1 MDDYNFMD
9 YLEDGCPSCGAKAG
23 DDCYESCQ
31 GVPVPTNMYTFIDEQ
46 LAYATHKIG
55 RRIMNSFE
63 QKIFTEK
70 SEDVLSNWGD
80 FTNLAS
86 ALVNSGVLM
95 DTEDML
101 EYIKK
106 PNKYVRHYL
115 IWAELGKPVNED
127 RETWTMFMEAIRN
140 TNGEQT

>member
-1 MDDYNFMD
+1 
-9 YLEDGCPSCGAKAG
+9 
-23 DDCYESCQ
+23 
-31 GVPVPTNMYTFIDEQ
+31 
-46 LAYATHKIG
+46 
-55 RRIMNSFE
+55 
-63 QKIFTEK
+63 
-70 SEDVLSNWGD
+70 
-80 FTNLAS
+80 
-86 ALVNSGVLM
+86 M